1 MKTILCYGDSNT
13 WGYSP
18 STQDRYGRDER
29 WGGVLRNALGEE
41 YVVIEEGLNGRTT
54 VWDDPVEGIYK
65 NGKTYLTPCLESH
78 QPIDL
83 VVILLGTNDLK
94 RRFSAGTFDI
104 AQGAGVLVQIIQ
116 KSETGPNGEAPRVLL
131 LAPPPVANLAGT
143 DFVEM
148 FKGAEEKSKHFS
160 REFRRVAG
168 ELGCEFLDAGEIIV
182 SSKLDAIHLDA
193 EEHRKLGQAVA
204 ARVQEI
210 FEA

>member
-29 WGGVLRNALGEE
+29 WGGVLRNALSEG
-41 YVVIEEGLNGRTT
+41 YLVIEEGLGGRTT
-54 VWDDPVEGIYK
+54 VWDDPIEGIHK

-83 VVILLGTNDLK
+83 VVVLLGTNDLK
-94 RRFSAGTFDI
+94 QRFGVGASDI
-104 AQGAGVLVQIIQ
+104 AKGAGVLVQIVQ
-116 KSETGPNGEAPRVLL
+116 KSETGPNDEAPTVLL
-131 LAPPPVANLAGT
+131 LAPPPTAELAGT
-143 DFVEM
+143 DFAEM

-160 REFRRVAG
+160 REFRLIAE
-168 ELGCEFLDAGEIIV
+168 ELGCEFLDTADVIT
-182 SSKLDAIHLDA
+182 SSQIDAIHLDT

-204 ARVQEI
+204 ARVREI

>member
-18 STQDRYGRDER
+18 SIQDRYARNER
-29 WGGVLRNALGEE
+29 WGGVLRNALGEG
-41 YVVIEEGLNGRTT
+41 YLVIEEGLGGRTT

-65 NGKTYLTPCLESH
+65 NGRTYLMPCLESH

-94 RRFSAGTFDI
+94 RRFGVGAFDI
-104 AQGAGVLVQIIQ
+104 ARGAGVLVQIIQ
-116 KSETGPNGEAPRVLL
+116 RSETGPNGKAPEVLL
-131 LAPPPVANLAGT
+131 LAPPPTADLAGT

-148 FKGAEEKSKHFS
+148 FKGAEEMSKNFS
-160 REFRRVAG
+160 REFRRMAE
-168 ELGCEFLDAGEIIV
+168 ELGCEFLDTAEVIV

-193 EEHRKLGQAVA
+193 SEHRKLGQAVA
-204 ARVQEI
+204 TRVREI
-210 FEA
+210 FEV